1 MGLRS
6 LGLWSKE
13 SRGGQAGTVHGRG
26 SRAFRGHFGVTEA
39 RETAAE
45 IEVVALLLVGSSRE
59 ACRQLVTIGQGHR
72 NLRRQELLGF
82 VQSRKRRRGFV
93 IKPGIVMKN
102 AHRAKTPGDGLNFSE
117 MSSNGFRTDRQLRRA
132 YVADLDIHGSSCCR
146 RRSWY

>member
-1 MGLRS
+1 MRS
-6 LGLWSKE
+6 LGLWSQE
-13 SRGGQAGTVHGRG
+13 SRGGQTGAVHGAG
-26 SRAFRGHFGVTEA
+26 WRAFRGHFGETEA

-45 IEVVALLLVGSSRE
+45 IKVVRLLLVGSSRE
-59 ACRQLVTIGQGHR
+59 ACRQLVTVCQGNR

-93 IKPGIVMKN
+93 KKPRIVTKN
-102 AHRAKTPGDGLNFSE
+102 AHRAETPGDGLNFSE

-146 RRSWY
+146 RRSWL